1 MGGITVDPLNWFRG
15 FVVLANV
22 AHELAF
28 EVSEGGKDT
37 ASDDVSLD
45 PVEPQFDL
53 VEPGGVGRGVVDLH
67 VGMGG
72 QEIAH
77 GLGLMSGKIVTDN
90 VNLLSSGLI
99 VRETAKKGP
108 ELHSTVP

>member
-22 AHELAF
+22 AHELTF
-28 EVSEGGKDT
+28 EISEGGKDT

-72 QEIAH
+72 QEIALP
-77 GLGLMSGKIVTDN
+77 LG
-90 VNLLSSGLI
+90 
-99 VRETAKKGP
+99 
-108 ELHSTVP
+108 